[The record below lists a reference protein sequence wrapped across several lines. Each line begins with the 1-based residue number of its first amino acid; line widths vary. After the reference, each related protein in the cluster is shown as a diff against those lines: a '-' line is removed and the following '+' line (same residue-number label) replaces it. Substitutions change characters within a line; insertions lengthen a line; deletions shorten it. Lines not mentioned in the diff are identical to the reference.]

1 MVVRRFEQS
10 FATWKHESV
19 SPPEFD
25 EDWIQAALERYSSN
39 RSVELRDQIQGRADW
54 LATRSAWRFVDSGEL
69 FDDLVQ
75 VARLALFK
83 AIERYDHTRGVPF
96 GAFATPTILGE
107 LKRHFRDNTWSVH
120 VPRRA
125 KDLRPA
131 LNLVVQELSSEL
143 CRPPKVSEIAHRMQV
158 SEEAVLEAMDANNA
172 YRAASLDP
180 TRAGHVATA
189 EDESGDVVNKGL
201 VAQLLG
207 KLPPRE
213 RNVVYLRFYE
223 ELSQAQIAER
233 IGTSQVHVGR
243 ILAASFA
250 RLRELVD
257 DADTCGMPEDEQ
269 RKA

>member
-1 MVVRRFEQS
+1 MI
-10 FATWKHESV
+10 T
-19 SPPEFD
+19 PEFD
-25 EDWIQAALERYSSN
+25 EAWVGAALERYASV
-39 RSVELRDQIQGRADW
+39 RSVALRDQIQERADW
-54 LATRSAWRFVDSGEL
+54 LATRSAWRFVDSGEQ

-96 GAFATPTILGE
+96 GAYATPTILGE

-125 KDLRPA
+125 KDLRPSV
-131 LNLVVQELSSEL
+131 NLAIQELSNEL
-143 CRPPKVSEIAHRMQV
+143 CRAPKVAEIAHRLRV
-158 SEEAVLEAMDANNA
+158 TDEAVLEALDANNA
-172 YRAASLDP
+172 YRASSLDP
-180 TRAGHVATA
+180 TRAGDGSTA
-189 EDESGDVVNKGL
+189 SDETDAIVNKGL
-201 VAQLLG
+201 VSQLLG
-207 KLPPRE
+207 QLPPRE

-250 RLRELVD
+250 RLRTLVNEPD
-257 DADTCGMPEDEQ
+257 LFGEPEEEK
-269 RKA
+269 RMS

>member
-1 MVVRRFEQS
+1 MI
-10 FATWKHESV
+10 T
-19 SPPEFD
+19 PEFD
-25 EDWIQAALERYSSN
+25 EAWIQDALERYAAV
-39 RSVELRDQIQGRADW
+39 RSVALRDEIQAKSDW
-54 LATRSAWRFVDSGEL
+54 LATRSAWRFVDSGEQ

-96 GAFATPTILGE
+96 GAYATPTILGE

-125 KDLRPA
+125 KDLRPSV
-131 LNLVVQELSSEL
+131 NLAIQELSSEL
-143 CRPPKVSEIAHRMQV
+143 CRAPKIAEIALHLRV
-158 SEEAVLEAMDANNA
+158 TDEAVLEALDANNA
-172 YRAASLDP
+172 YRASSLDP
-180 TRAGHVATA
+180 TRTGHGSSAN
-189 EDESGDVVNKGL
+189 DETDAVVNKNL
-201 VAQLLG
+201 VSQLLG
-207 KLPPRE
+207 QLPPRE

-250 RLRELVD
+250 RLRTLVD
-257 DADTCGMPEDEQ
+257 DPERFSDDSDEE
-269 RKA
+269 RRMA